1 MPTATVPAEQRVL
14 SMKTVLDRVPISR
27 TTLWRM
33 VREGLFPPHIKL
45 SANRI
50 GWIEEDIDA
59 WIASRKEQ

>member
-1 MPTATVPAEQRVL
+1 
-14 SMKTVLDRVPISR
+14 
-27 TTLWRM
+27 M